1 MSIAYL
7 VAIGVLFATGTYL
20 LMHRSLTK
28 IILGVVMLGNG
39 INVLIVA
46 TSSRPGEPPLVG
58 TEGTMTDSVPQAL
71 VLTAIVIGFAIVA
84 FMLAL
89 VWRNWTLS
97 GDDRVEDDVE
107 DRRLARESALGP
119 EKLGREHHEDVVS

>member
-1 MSIAYL
+1 MSVAYL
-7 VAIGVLFATGTYL
+7 VVIAVLFATGTYL
-20 LMHRSLTK
+20 LMHRSLTR
-28 IILGVVMLGNG
+28 IILGVVMLSNG

-46 TSSRPGEPPLVG
+46 TSSRPGEPPIVG
-58 TEGTMTDSVPQAL
+58 ADGVITDPVPQAL

-97 GDDRVEDDVE
+97 GDDQVEDDVE
-107 DRRLARESALGP
+107 DRRLARESAVQS
-119 EKLGREHHEDVVS
+119 EKSGSAHHEDVAT

>member
-1 MSIAYL
+1 MSVASL
-7 VAIGVLFATGTYL
+7 VAIAVLFGTGSYL
-20 LMHRSLTK
+20 LMHRSLTR

-39 INVLIVA
+39 INVLIVS
-46 TSSRPGEPPLVG
+46 TSSRPGEPPIVG
-58 TEGTMTDSVPQAL
+58 ADGTMTDPVPQAL

-107 DRRLARESALGP
+107 DRRLARESAVGS
-119 EKLGREHHEDVVS
+119 EKQGRGHREDVA

>member
-1 MSIAYL
+1 MSVTYL
-7 VAIGVLFATGTYL
+7 VVIAVLFGTGAYL
-20 LMHRSLTK
+20 LMHRSLTR
-28 IILGVVMLGNG
+28 IILGVVMLSNG

-58 TEGTMTDSVPQAL
+58 ADGTMTDSVPQAL
-71 VLTAIVIGFAIVA
+71 VLTAIVIGLAIVA

-97 GDDRVEDDVE
+97 GNDQVEDDVE
-107 DRRLARESALGP
+107 DRRLARESVVGP
-119 EKLGREHHEDVVS
+119 EQQGSVHHEDVDR

>member
-1 MSIAYL
+1 MSVAYL
-7 VAIGVLFATGTYL
+7 LVIGVLFATGVYL

-46 TSSRPGEPPLVG
+46 TSSRPGEPPIVG
-58 TEGTMTDSVPQAL
+58 TDGTITDPVPQAL

-97 GDDRVEDDVE
+97 GDDQVEDDVE
-107 DRRLARESALGP
+107 DRRLARESASGP
-119 EKLGREHHEDVVS
+119 DKQGESHREDVA

>member
-7 VAIGVLFATGTYL
+7 VAIAMLFGTGTYL
-20 LMHRSLTK
+20 LMNRSLTK

-39 INVLIVA
+39 INVLIVS
-46 TSSRPGEPPLVG
+46 TSSRPGEPPIVG
-58 TEGTMTDSVPQAL
+58 ADGVITDPVPQAL

-107 DRRLARESALGP
+107 DRRLARESAAGT
-119 EKLGREHHEDVVS
+119 ETRGGAHHEDVAT

>member
-7 VAIGVLFATGTYL
+7 LVIAVLFATGAYL

-58 TEGTMTDSVPQAL
+58 ADGAVTDPVPQAL

-107 DRRLARESALGP
+107 DRRLARESATGP
-119 EKLGREHHEDVVS
+119 DKPGAAHHEDVA

>member
-1 MSIAYL
+1 MSVAYL
-7 VAIGVLFATGTYL
+7 VVIAVLFGTGAYL
-20 LMHRSLTK
+20 LLHRSLTK
-28 IILGVVMLGNG
+28 IILGVVMLSNG

-46 TSSRPGEPPLVG
+46 TSSRPGNPPLVG
-58 TEGTMTDSVPQAL
+58 TDGTMTDSVPQAL

-97 GDDRVEDDVE
+97 GNDQVEDDVE
-107 DRRLARESALGP
+107 DRRLARESAIGP
-119 EKLGREHHEDVVS
+119 DKRGSAHHEDVD

>member
-1 MSIAYL
+1 MSVASLIAI
-7 VAIGVLFATGTYL
+7 AVLFGTGSYL
-20 LMHRSLTK
+20 LMHRSLTR

-39 INVLIVA
+39 INVLIVS
-46 TSSRPGEPPLVG
+46 TSSRPGEPPIVG
-58 TEGTMTDSVPQAL
+58 ADGTMTDPVPQAL

-107 DRRLARESALGP
+107 DRRLARESAIGP
-119 EKLGREHHEDVVS
+119 EKQGSGHREDVA

>member
-1 MSIAYL
+1 MSVAYL
-7 VAIGVLFATGTYL
+7 LVIAVLFATGAYL

-46 TSSRPGEPPLVG
+46 TGSRPGEPPIVG
-58 TEGTMTDSVPQAL
+58 ADGTITDPVPQAL

-89 VWRNWTLS
+89 VWRSWTLT
-97 GDDRVEDDVE
+97 GDDQVEDDVE
-107 DRRLARESALGP
+107 DRRLAQKSATGSN
-119 EKLGREHHEDVVS
+119 KSVAMHHEDVA